1 MKLATIDLLIILAY
15 LVTTVVI
22 GLIMKNR
29 ARESQSDYMLGGKK
43 LPWYMLGLS
52 NASDMFDI
60 SGTMWMVT
68 ICFVYGVKS
77 MWIVWLWPVF
87 NQIFQMMYLSKCCVA
102 PMFRQVQNGCGHVLG
117 RAKVLNCHILLPWLL
132 L

>member
-1 MKLATIDLLIILAY
+1 MKLATIDLLIILLY
-15 LVTTVVI
+15 LIVTVAI
-22 GLIMKNR
+22 GFIMKNR
-29 ARESQSDYMLGGKK
+29 ARQSQSDYLMGGKK
-43 LPWYMLGLS
+43 MPWYMLGLS

-87 NQIFQMMYLSKCCVA
+87 NQIF
-102 PMFRQVQNGCGHVLG
+102 
-117 RAKVLNCHILLPWLL
+117 LPNE
-132 L
+132 